1 LSPPLMITRGEIDRI
16 VETLDRA
23 IAGIPAAM
31 VS

>member
-1 LSPPLMITRGEIDRI
+1 MITHGEIDRI